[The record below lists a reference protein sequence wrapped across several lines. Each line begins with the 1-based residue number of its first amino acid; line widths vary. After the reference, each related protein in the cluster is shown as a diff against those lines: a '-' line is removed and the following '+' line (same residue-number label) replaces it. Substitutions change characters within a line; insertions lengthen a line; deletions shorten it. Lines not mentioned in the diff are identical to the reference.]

1 MLASEPFE
9 EMRFRKMLAGEAFQE
24 MRFRKI
30 LACESYEEMCLCKM
44 LASEA
49 YREHS
54 NNGQKPTHFFVHR
67 LVAKAY
73 IDNPEN
79 KLEVHHKDADR
90 KNNCVSNLQWVT
102 REENNQAAWDSGNKK
117 HVVTEKFLA
126 AVRENAKIA
135 RSKRMERLTN
145 AA

>member
-1 MLASEPFE
+1 MRHIKGFE
-9 EMRFRKMLAGEAFQE
+9 DQYAVTEDGGIWSLKRNKFLRQHAIYSGYMTVTLRD
-24 MRFRKI
+24 
-30 LACESYEEMCLCKM
+30 
-44 LASEA
+44 
-49 YREHS
+49 S
-54 NNGQKPTHFFVHR
+54 NNGQKPAHFFVHR

-73 IDNPEN
+73 IDNPED
-79 KLEVHHKDADR
+79 KPEVHHRDADR
-90 KNNCVSNLQWVT
+90 KNNCVANLEWVT

>member
-1 MLASEPFE
+1 
-9 EMRFRKMLAGEAFQE
+9 MRPIEGYEGQYAITEDGGVWSLKRK
-24 MRFRKI
+24 RFLRQHPI
-30 LACESYEEMCLCKM
+30 YSGYMTVTL
-44 LASEA
+44 
-49 YREHS
+49 RDS

-73 IDNPEN
+73 IDNPES
-79 KLEVHHKDADR
+79 KPEVHHKDADR

-135 RSKRMERLTN
+135 RAKRMERLTN